1 MPIYEYQ
8 CNSCGHVFARLQAIS
23 TPQKPMNCPECD
35 SDETKRLL
43 STFAAGSS
51 ASDSAPCGVPAA
63 CGAAGGG

>member
-1 MPIYEYQ
+1 
-8 CNSCGHVFARLQAIS
+8 
-23 TPQKPMNCPECD
+23 MNCPECD